1 MLPLMLPAVLT
12 DAIASGEWIGTD
24 GRRTPLRANVS
35 AQDAHRLYEV
45 VRTRRPNMTVEIGL
59 AQGVSAL
66 AIAQA
71 LHDNARGTHHA
82 IDPYQTLL
90 WKGVGVANLARAGI
104 GDRVRFYETFPEE
117 VIPSMPEVGFAFI
130 DGSHLF
136 DVTLGDFVLVDK
148 RLEVGGLIGFHDL
161 WLPSL
166 QKVLRYI
173 LANRHYRIHQD
184 VPPKTSS
191 RSRRKQR
198 INELARRVPHADQ
211 IFRPEVLQLSV
222 DLGIPTTSLVFIEKT
237 GPDDR
242 EWQFHRQF

>member
-1 MLPLMLPAVLT
+1 MLRPMLPAVLT
-12 DAIASGEWIGTD
+12 DAIASGEWIGSD
-24 GRRTPLRANVS
+24 GSRTPLRANVG

-59 AQGVSAL
+59 GQGVSAL

-71 LHDNARGTHHA
+71 LHDNACGMHHA
-82 IDPYQTLL
+82 IDPYQSGL
-90 WKGVGVANLARAGI
+90 WDGLGVANLARAGVD
-104 GDRVRFYETFPEE
+104 DRVRFYEAFPEE
-117 VIPSMPEVGFAFI
+117 VIPSLPEVGFAFI

-161 WLPSL
+161 WLASL

-184 VPPKTSS
+184 VPLDTSN
-191 RSRRKQR
+191 RSRRKRR
-198 INELARRVPHADQ
+198 INKLARRIPRADQ
-211 IFRPEVLQLSV
+211 VFRPEVLQLSI
-222 DLGIPTTSLVFIEKT
+222 DLGIPTQSLVFIEKT
-237 GPDDR
+237 GSDDR
-242 EWQFHRQF
+242 DWQFHRQF